1 MFYLIIFI
9 ILFTVYFIFFV
20 TQFYYLIFKGYAPFV
35 STDRRTIKAIIGTLG
50 DFQPQTVYELG
61 CGRALFAQWAERHWI
76 QAQIY
81 GVENSPS
88 LFLLV
93 RLGLRIRG
101 GKIKLLKKDFFQV
114 NLKDADLIYCYLNNA
129 TMAKL
134 ADKLKLECRSGT
146 VIVSRRFSLPSYTPY
161 QTIVVSGQKIYFYKF

>member
-1 MFYLIIFI
+1 MFYLIIFLV
-9 ILFTVYFIFFV
+9 LFAVYFIFFV

-35 STDRRTIKAIIGTLG
+35 STDMRTIKAIIATLG
-50 DFQPQTVYELG
+50 DFQPQVVYELG
-61 CGRALFAQWAERHWI
+61 CGRALFAQRAQRRWL

-81 GVENSPS
+81 GVENSLS

-101 GKIKLLKKDFFQV
+101 SRIKLLKKDFFQV

-146 VIVSRRFSLPSYTPY
+146 LLVSRRFSLPLYIPY